1 MAGGR
6 PSKFK
11 KEFIK
16 QAEILCRL
24 GATDKELAEF
34 FEVEETTI
42 NNWKIE
48 HPEFFESLKNGKNE
62 ADELVEKS
70 LFQRA
75 KGYSHEAVKIFNHEG
90 QALEVPYTEHYP
102 PDTTACIFWLKNRR
116 REQWRDR
123 QEHELTPKGQEQ
135 LAAILEVVRKVAK

>member
-16 QAEILCRL
+16 QAEMLCRL

-34 FEVEETTI
+34 FEVNLDTI
-42 NNWKIE
+42 YEWKNTQAD
-48 HPEFFESLKNGKNE
+48 FSDALKNGKSE
-62 ADELVEKS
+62 ADDLVEKS

-75 KGYSHEAVKIFNHEG
+75 NGYSHQAVKIFNHEG

-135 LAAILEVVRKVAK
+135 LAAILEIVRKVK